1 MKKLW
6 KSGVALVL
14 VCALMFTQFNTVN
27 VFANTSV
34 QAEESET
41 KEQIT
46 VSVTVVGDSVHGTE
60 AHTRF
65 ENWLVN
71 YKVTVDK
78 GATADDAFKK
88 ALESNGYSYEKN
100 SWNFYYS
107 CGYNLYIIYVLY
119 FKKNAVD
126 LVAIIAIIFLM
137 IANWG
142 VVLAV
147 IGKFLTILM
156 PFILG
161 FFFACFINPLVK
173 RVHSL
178 LNRMKPGKGA
188 KIKKA
193 FSVIISYVVVIG
205 VITVLLI
212 YIIPQI
218 KESIGELG
226 NTIQDG
232 YQYMITHQKEL
243 NEKIPFI
250 GLGGG
255 IEYIKEFAYKKIM
268 SNGSEI
274 LPYVYHVSS
283 SLLTTSYNVL
293 MGLVISIYII
303 LDMKKLKRSARKVV
317 YALSPKKKEQEVWQT
332 MKQCSHIFNGFLIG
346 KMIDSLIIGIL
357 CLIAMSILKLP
368 YALLLSLI
376 VCITNMIPYF
386 GPIIGAIPGVM
397 IYLFIDI
404 RYAFIFALMILIL
417 QQFDGLYLGP
427 KILGDQTGIK
437 PLWVIFGI
445 TVGGAYFG
453 VMGMFLGVPVVAV
466 IMYLLQLFLDKKL
479 KKKNISTFD
488 SK

>member
-1 MKKLW
+1 M
-6 KSGVALVL
+6 
-14 VCALMFTQFNTVN
+14 
-27 VFANTSV
+27 
-34 QAEESET
+34 E
-41 KEQIT
+41 
-46 VSVTVVGDSVHGTE
+46 
-60 AHTRF
+60 
-65 ENWLVN
+65 
-71 YKVTVDK
+71 
-78 GATADDAFKK
+78 
-88 ALESNGYSYEKN
+88 
-100 SWNFYYS
+100 
-107 CGYNLYIIYVLY
+107 
-119 FKKNAVD
+119 KKNKCLEILKTLVSNMWYIVA

-218 KESIGELG
+218 KASIGELG

-317 YALSPKKKEQEVWQT
+317 YALSPKKKEQEVWET
-332 MKQCSHIFNGFLIG
+332 LKQCSHIFNGFLIG

-479 KKKNISTFD
+479 KKKDISTFD

>member
-1 MKKLW
+1 M
-6 KSGVALVL
+6 
-14 VCALMFTQFNTVN
+14 
-27 VFANTSV
+27 
-34 QAEESET
+34 E
-41 KEQIT
+41 
-46 VSVTVVGDSVHGTE
+46 
-60 AHTRF
+60 
-65 ENWLVN
+65 
-71 YKVTVDK
+71 
-78 GATADDAFKK
+78 
-88 ALESNGYSYEKN
+88 
-100 SWNFYYS
+100 
-107 CGYNLYIIYVLY
+107 
-119 FKKNAVD
+119 KKNKCLEILKTLVSNMWYIVA

-178 LNRMKPGKGA
+178 LNRIKPGKGA

-193 FSVIISYVVVIG
+193 FSVIISYVIVIG

-218 KESIGELG
+218 KASIGELG

-274 LPYVYHVSS
+274 IPYVYHVSS
-283 SLLTTSYNVL
+283 SLLTMSYNVL

-317 YALSPKKKEQEVWQT
+317 YALSPKKKEQEVWET

>member
-1 MKKLW
+1 M
-6 KSGVALVL
+6 
-14 VCALMFTQFNTVN
+14 
-27 VFANTSV
+27 
-34 QAEESET
+34 E
-41 KEQIT
+41 
-46 VSVTVVGDSVHGTE
+46 
-60 AHTRF
+60 
-65 ENWLVN
+65 
-71 YKVTVDK
+71 
-78 GATADDAFKK
+78 
-88 ALESNGYSYEKN
+88 
-100 SWNFYYS
+100 
-107 CGYNLYIIYVLY
+107 
-119 FKKNAVD
+119 KKNKCLEILKTLVSNMWYIVA

-188 KIKKA
+188 KIKKT

-218 KESIGELG
+218 KASIGELG

-274 LPYVYHVSS
+274 IPYVYHVSS

-317 YALSPKKKEQEVWQT
+317 YALSPKKKEQEVWET

>member
-1 MKKLW
+1 M
-6 KSGVALVL
+6 
-14 VCALMFTQFNTVN
+14 
-27 VFANTSV
+27 
-34 QAEESET
+34 E
-41 KEQIT
+41 
-46 VSVTVVGDSVHGTE
+46 
-60 AHTRF
+60 
-65 ENWLVN
+65 
-71 YKVTVDK
+71 
-78 GATADDAFKK
+78 
-88 ALESNGYSYEKN
+88 
-100 SWNFYYS
+100 
-107 CGYNLYIIYVLY
+107 
-119 FKKNAVD
+119 KKNKCLEILKTLVSNMRYIVA

-218 KESIGELG
+218 KASIGELG

-479 KKKNISTFD
+479 KKKDISTFD

>member
-1 MKKLW
+1 M
-6 KSGVALVL
+6 
-14 VCALMFTQFNTVN
+14 
-27 VFANTSV
+27 
-34 QAEESET
+34 E
-41 KEQIT
+41 
-46 VSVTVVGDSVHGTE
+46 
-60 AHTRF
+60 
-65 ENWLVN
+65 
-71 YKVTVDK
+71 
-78 GATADDAFKK
+78 
-88 ALESNGYSYEKN
+88 
-100 SWNFYYS
+100 
-107 CGYNLYIIYVLY
+107 
-119 FKKNAVD
+119 KKNKCLEILKTLVSNMWYIVA

-218 KESIGELG
+218 KASIGELG
-226 NTIQDG
+226 NTVQDG

-453 VMGMFLGVPVVAV
+453 VMGMFLGVPVVSV

-479 KKKNISTFD
+479 KKKDISTFD

>member
-1 MKKLW
+1 M
-6 KSGVALVL
+6 
-14 VCALMFTQFNTVN
+14 
-27 VFANTSV
+27 
-34 QAEESET
+34 E
-41 KEQIT
+41 
-46 VSVTVVGDSVHGTE
+46 
-60 AHTRF
+60 
-65 ENWLVN
+65 
-71 YKVTVDK
+71 
-78 GATADDAFKK
+78 
-88 ALESNGYSYEKN
+88 
-100 SWNFYYS
+100 
-107 CGYNLYIIYVLY
+107 
-119 FKKNAVD
+119 KKNKCLEILKTLVSNMWYIVA

-218 KESIGELG
+218 KASIGELG

-274 LPYVYHVSS
+274 IPYVYHGSS

-317 YALSPKKKEQEVWQT
+317 YALSPKKKEQEVWET

-397 IYLFIDI
+397 IYLFIDF

>member
-1 MKKLW
+1 M
-6 KSGVALVL
+6 
-14 VCALMFTQFNTVN
+14 
-27 VFANTSV
+27 
-34 QAEESET
+34 E
-41 KEQIT
+41 
-46 VSVTVVGDSVHGTE
+46 
-60 AHTRF
+60 
-65 ENWLVN
+65 
-71 YKVTVDK
+71 
-78 GATADDAFKK
+78 
-88 ALESNGYSYEKN
+88 
-100 SWNFYYS
+100 
-107 CGYNLYIIYVLY
+107 
-119 FKKNAVD
+119 KKNKCLEILKTLVSNMWYIVA

-268 SNGSEI
+268 SYGSEI

-317 YALSPKKKEQEVWQT
+317 YALSPKKKEQEVWET

>member
-1 MKKLW
+1 M
-6 KSGVALVL
+6 
-14 VCALMFTQFNTVN
+14 
-27 VFANTSV
+27 
-34 QAEESET
+34 E
-41 KEQIT
+41 
-46 VSVTVVGDSVHGTE
+46 
-60 AHTRF
+60 
-65 ENWLVN
+65 
-71 YKVTVDK
+71 
-78 GATADDAFKK
+78 
-88 ALESNGYSYEKN
+88 
-100 SWNFYYS
+100 
-107 CGYNLYIIYVLY
+107 
-119 FKKNAVD
+119 KKNKCLEILKTLVSNMWYIVA

-178 LNRMKPGKGA
+178 LNRMKPDKGA

-218 KESIGELG
+218 KASIGELG

-479 KKKNISTFD
+479 KKKDISTFD

>member
-1 MKKLW
+1 M
-6 KSGVALVL
+6 
-14 VCALMFTQFNTVN
+14 
-27 VFANTSV
+27 
-34 QAEESET
+34 E
-41 KEQIT
+41 
-46 VSVTVVGDSVHGTE
+46 
-60 AHTRF
+60 
-65 ENWLVN
+65 
-71 YKVTVDK
+71 
-78 GATADDAFKK
+78 
-88 ALESNGYSYEKN
+88 
-100 SWNFYYS
+100 
-107 CGYNLYIIYVLY
+107 
-119 FKKNAVD
+119 KKNKCLEILKTLVSNMWYIVD

>member
-1 MKKLW
+1 M
-6 KSGVALVL
+6 
-14 VCALMFTQFNTVN
+14 
-27 VFANTSV
+27 
-34 QAEESET
+34 E
-41 KEQIT
+41 
-46 VSVTVVGDSVHGTE
+46 
-60 AHTRF
+60 
-65 ENWLVN
+65 
-71 YKVTVDK
+71 
-78 GATADDAFKK
+78 
-88 ALESNGYSYEKN
+88 
-100 SWNFYYS
+100 
-107 CGYNLYIIYVLY
+107 
-119 FKKNAVD
+119 KKNKCLEILKTLVSNMWYIVA

-212 YIIPQI
+212 YIILQI
-218 KESIGELG
+218 KASIGELG

-274 LPYVYHVSS
+274 IPYVYHVSS

-317 YALSPKKKEQEVWQT
+317 YALSPKKKEQEVWET

>member
-1 MKKLW
+1 M
-6 KSGVALVL
+6 
-14 VCALMFTQFNTVN
+14 
-27 VFANTSV
+27 
-34 QAEESET
+34 E
-41 KEQIT
+41 
-46 VSVTVVGDSVHGTE
+46 
-60 AHTRF
+60 
-65 ENWLVN
+65 
-71 YKVTVDK
+71 
-78 GATADDAFKK
+78 
-88 ALESNGYSYEKN
+88 
-100 SWNFYYS
+100 
-107 CGYNLYIIYVLY
+107 
-119 FKKNAVD
+119 KKNKCLEILKTLVSNMWYIVA

-268 SNGSEI
+268 SNASEI

>member
-1 MKKLW
+1 MPFCSKKG
-6 KSGVALVL
+6 SAYG
-14 VCALMFTQFNTVN
+14 
-27 VFANTSV
+27 TSDR
-34 QAEESET
+34 EEYME
-41 KEQIT
+41 
-46 VSVTVVGDSVHGTE
+46 
-60 AHTRF
+60 
-65 ENWLVN
+65 
-71 YKVTVDK
+71 
-78 GATADDAFKK
+78 
-88 ALESNGYSYEKN
+88 
-100 SWNFYYS
+100 
-107 CGYNLYIIYVLY
+107 
-119 FKKNAVD
+119 KKNKCLEILKTLVSNMWYIVA

-218 KESIGELG
+218 KASIGELG

-274 LPYVYHVSS
+274 IPYVYHVSS
-283 SLLTTSYNVL
+283 SLLTMSYNVL

-317 YALSPKKKEQEVWQT
+317 YALSPKKKEQEVWET

>member
-1 MKKLW
+1 M
-6 KSGVALVL
+6 
-14 VCALMFTQFNTVN
+14 
-27 VFANTSV
+27 
-34 QAEESET
+34 E
-41 KEQIT
+41 
-46 VSVTVVGDSVHGTE
+46 
-60 AHTRF
+60 
-65 ENWLVN
+65 
-71 YKVTVDK
+71 
-78 GATADDAFKK
+78 
-88 ALESNGYSYEKN
+88 
-100 SWNFYYS
+100 
-107 CGYNLYIIYVLY
+107 
-119 FKKNAVD
+119 KKNKCLEILKTLVSNMWYIVA

-218 KESIGELG
+218 KASIGELG

-274 LPYVYHVSS
+274 IPYVYHVSS
-283 SLLTTSYNVL
+283 SLLTMSYNVL

-317 YALSPKKKEQEVWQT
+317 YALSPKKKEQEVWET

-346 KMIDSLIIGIL
+346 KMIDSLIIGIF

>member
-1 MKKLW
+1 MEKKSKCLEILKTLVSNMW
-6 KSGVALVL
+6 YIVA
-14 VCALMFTQFNTVN
+14 
-27 VFANTSV
+27 
-34 QAEESET
+34 
-41 KEQIT
+41 
-46 VSVTVVGDSVHGTE
+46 
-60 AHTRF
+60 
-65 ENWLVN
+65 
-71 YKVTVDK
+71 
-78 GATADDAFKK
+78 
-88 ALESNGYSYEKN
+88 
-100 SWNFYYS
+100 
-107 CGYNLYIIYVLY
+107 
-119 FKKNAVD
+119 

-178 LNRMKPGKGA
+178 LNRIKPGKGA

-218 KESIGELG
+218 KASIGELG

-404 RYAFIFALMILIL
+404 RYALIFAFMILIL

-479 KKKNISTFD
+479 KKKDISTFD

>member
-1 MKKLW
+1 MEKKSKCLEILKTLVSNMW
-6 KSGVALVL
+6 YIVA
-14 VCALMFTQFNTVN
+14 
-27 VFANTSV
+27 
-34 QAEESET
+34 
-41 KEQIT
+41 
-46 VSVTVVGDSVHGTE
+46 
-60 AHTRF
+60 
-65 ENWLVN
+65 
-71 YKVTVDK
+71 
-78 GATADDAFKK
+78 
-88 ALESNGYSYEKN
+88 
-100 SWNFYYS
+100 
-107 CGYNLYIIYVLY
+107 
-119 FKKNAVD
+119 

-178 LNRMKPGKGA
+178 LNRIKPGKGA

-218 KESIGELG
+218 KASIGELG

-274 LPYVYHVSS
+274 LPYVYHISS

-317 YALSPKKKEQEVWQT
+317 YALSPKKKEQEVWET

>member
-1 MKKLW
+1 M
-6 KSGVALVL
+6 
-14 VCALMFTQFNTVN
+14 
-27 VFANTSV
+27 
-34 QAEESET
+34 E
-41 KEQIT
+41 
-46 VSVTVVGDSVHGTE
+46 
-60 AHTRF
+60 
-65 ENWLVN
+65 
-71 YKVTVDK
+71 
-78 GATADDAFKK
+78 
-88 ALESNGYSYEKN
+88 
-100 SWNFYYS
+100 
-107 CGYNLYIIYVLY
+107 
-119 FKKNAVD
+119 KKNKCLEILKTLVSNMWYIVA

-178 LNRMKPGKGA
+178 LNRMKPGKEA

>member
-1 MKKLW
+1 M
-6 KSGVALVL
+6 
-14 VCALMFTQFNTVN
+14 
-27 VFANTSV
+27 
-34 QAEESET
+34 E
-41 KEQIT
+41 
-46 VSVTVVGDSVHGTE
+46 
-60 AHTRF
+60 
-65 ENWLVN
+65 
-71 YKVTVDK
+71 
-78 GATADDAFKK
+78 
-88 ALESNGYSYEKN
+88 
-100 SWNFYYS
+100 
-107 CGYNLYIIYVLY
+107 
-119 FKKNAVD
+119 KKNKCLEILKTLVSNMWYIVA

-218 KESIGELG
+218 KASIGELG

-283 SLLTTSYNVL
+283 SLLTMSYNVL

-317 YALSPKKKEQEVWQT
+317 YALSPKKKEQEVWET

>member
-1 MKKLW
+1 M
-6 KSGVALVL
+6 
-14 VCALMFTQFNTVN
+14 
-27 VFANTSV
+27 
-34 QAEESET
+34 E
-41 KEQIT
+41 
-46 VSVTVVGDSVHGTE
+46 
-60 AHTRF
+60 
-65 ENWLVN
+65 
-71 YKVTVDK
+71 
-78 GATADDAFKK
+78 
-88 ALESNGYSYEKN
+88 
-100 SWNFYYS
+100 
-107 CGYNLYIIYVLY
+107 
-119 FKKNAVD
+119 KKNKCLEILKTLVSNMWYIVA

-255 IEYIKEFAYKKIM
+255 IEYIKEFAYTKIM

>member
-1 MKKLW
+1 M
-6 KSGVALVL
+6 
-14 VCALMFTQFNTVN
+14 
-27 VFANTSV
+27 
-34 QAEESET
+34 E
-41 KEQIT
+41 
-46 VSVTVVGDSVHGTE
+46 
-60 AHTRF
+60 
-65 ENWLVN
+65 
-71 YKVTVDK
+71 
-78 GATADDAFKK
+78 
-88 ALESNGYSYEKN
+88 
-100 SWNFYYS
+100 
-107 CGYNLYIIYVLY
+107 
-119 FKKNAVD
+119 KKNKCLEILKTLVSNMWYIVA

-218 KESIGELG
+218 KASIGELG

-255 IEYIKEFAYKKIM
+255 IEYIKEFAYQKIM

>member
-1 MKKLW
+1 M
-6 KSGVALVL
+6 
-14 VCALMFTQFNTVN
+14 
-27 VFANTSV
+27 
-34 QAEESET
+34 E
-41 KEQIT
+41 
-46 VSVTVVGDSVHGTE
+46 
-60 AHTRF
+60 
-65 ENWLVN
+65 
-71 YKVTVDK
+71 
-78 GATADDAFKK
+78 
-88 ALESNGYSYEKN
+88 
-100 SWNFYYS
+100 
-107 CGYNLYIIYVLY
+107 
-119 FKKNAVD
+119 KKNKCLEILKTLVSNMWYIVA

-218 KESIGELG
+218 KASIGELG
-226 NTIQDG
+226 NTVQDG

-404 RYAFIFALMILIL
+404 RYPFIFALMILIL
-417 QQFDGLYLGP
+417 QQFDGLCLGP

-479 KKKNISTFD
+479 KKKDISTFD

>member
-1 MKKLW
+1 M
-6 KSGVALVL
+6 
-14 VCALMFTQFNTVN
+14 
-27 VFANTSV
+27 
-34 QAEESET
+34 E
-41 KEQIT
+41 
-46 VSVTVVGDSVHGTE
+46 
-60 AHTRF
+60 
-65 ENWLVN
+65 
-71 YKVTVDK
+71 
-78 GATADDAFKK
+78 
-88 ALESNGYSYEKN
+88 
-100 SWNFYYS
+100 
-107 CGYNLYIIYVLY
+107 
-119 FKKNAVD
+119 KKNKCLEILKTLVSNMWYIVA

-218 KESIGELG
+218 KASIGELG

-274 LPYVYHVSS
+274 IPYVYHVSS

-479 KKKNISTFD
+479 KKKDISTFD

>member
-1 MKKLW
+1 
-6 KSGVALVL
+6 
-14 VCALMFTQFNTVN
+14 
-27 VFANTSV
+27 
-34 QAEESET
+34 
-41 KEQIT
+41 
-46 VSVTVVGDSVHGTE
+46 
-60 AHTRF
+60 
-65 ENWLVN
+65 
-71 YKVTVDK
+71 
-78 GATADDAFKK
+78 
-88 ALESNGYSYEKN
+88 
-100 SWNFYYS
+100 
-107 CGYNLYIIYVLY
+107 
-119 FKKNAVD
+119 
-126 LVAIIAIIFLM
+126 
-137 IANWG
+137 
-142 VVLAV
+142 
-147 IGKFLTILM
+147 
-156 PFILG
+156 
-161 FFFACFINPLVK
+161 
-173 RVHSL
+173 
-178 LNRMKPGKGA
+178 MKPGKGA

-317 YALSPKKKEQEVWQT
+317 YALSPKKKEQEV
-332 MKQCSHIFNGFLIG
+332 NGFLIG

>member
-1 MKKLW
+1 M
-6 KSGVALVL
+6 
-14 VCALMFTQFNTVN
+14 
-27 VFANTSV
+27 
-34 QAEESET
+34 E
-41 KEQIT
+41 
-46 VSVTVVGDSVHGTE
+46 
-60 AHTRF
+60 
-65 ENWLVN
+65 
-71 YKVTVDK
+71 
-78 GATADDAFKK
+78 
-88 ALESNGYSYEKN
+88 
-100 SWNFYYS
+100 
-107 CGYNLYIIYVLY
+107 
-119 FKKNAVD
+119 KKNKCLEILKTLVSNMWYIVA

-274 LPYVYHVSS
+274 LPYVYYVSS

>member
-1 MKKLW
+1 M
-6 KSGVALVL
+6 
-14 VCALMFTQFNTVN
+14 
-27 VFANTSV
+27 
-34 QAEESET
+34 E
-41 KEQIT
+41 
-46 VSVTVVGDSVHGTE
+46 
-60 AHTRF
+60 
-65 ENWLVN
+65 
-71 YKVTVDK
+71 
-78 GATADDAFKK
+78 
-88 ALESNGYSYEKN
+88 
-100 SWNFYYS
+100 
-107 CGYNLYIIYVLY
+107 
-119 FKKNAVD
+119 KKNKCLEILKTLVSNMWYIVA

-178 LNRMKPGKGA
+178 LSRMKPGKGA

>member
-1 MKKLW
+1 MW
-6 KSGVALVL
+6 YIVA
-14 VCALMFTQFNTVN
+14 
-27 VFANTSV
+27 
-34 QAEESET
+34 
-41 KEQIT
+41 
-46 VSVTVVGDSVHGTE
+46 
-60 AHTRF
+60 
-65 ENWLVN
+65 
-71 YKVTVDK
+71 
-78 GATADDAFKK
+78 
-88 ALESNGYSYEKN
+88 
-100 SWNFYYS
+100 
-107 CGYNLYIIYVLY
+107 
-119 FKKNAVD
+119 

-218 KESIGELG
+218 KASIGELG

-479 KKKNISTFD
+479 KKKDISTFD

>member
-1 MKKLW
+1 M
-6 KSGVALVL
+6 
-14 VCALMFTQFNTVN
+14 
-27 VFANTSV
+27 
-34 QAEESET
+34 E
-41 KEQIT
+41 
-46 VSVTVVGDSVHGTE
+46 
-60 AHTRF
+60 
-65 ENWLVN
+65 
-71 YKVTVDK
+71 
-78 GATADDAFKK
+78 
-88 ALESNGYSYEKN
+88 
-100 SWNFYYS
+100 
-107 CGYNLYIIYVLY
+107 
-119 FKKNAVD
+119 KKNKCLEILKTLVSNMWYIVA

-218 KESIGELG
+218 KASIGELG

-274 LPYVYHVSS
+274 IPYVYHVSS
-283 SLLTTSYNVL
+283 SLLTMSYNVL

-317 YALSPKKKEQEVWQT
+317 YALSPKKKEQEVWET

-466 IMYLLQLFLDKKL
+466 IIYLLQLFLDKKL

>member
-1 MKKLW
+1 M
-6 KSGVALVL
+6 
-14 VCALMFTQFNTVN
+14 
-27 VFANTSV
+27 
-34 QAEESET
+34 E
-41 KEQIT
+41 
-46 VSVTVVGDSVHGTE
+46 
-60 AHTRF
+60 
-65 ENWLVN
+65 
-71 YKVTVDK
+71 
-78 GATADDAFKK
+78 
-88 ALESNGYSYEKN
+88 
-100 SWNFYYS
+100 
-107 CGYNLYIIYVLY
+107 
-119 FKKNAVD
+119 KKNKCLEILKTLVSNMWYIVA

-218 KESIGELG
+218 KASIGELG

-274 LPYVYHVSS
+274 IPYVYHVSS
-283 SLLTTSYNVL
+283 SLLTMSYNVL

-317 YALSPKKKEQEVWQT
+317 YALSPKKKDQEVWET

>member
-1 MKKLW
+1 M
-6 KSGVALVL
+6 
-14 VCALMFTQFNTVN
+14 
-27 VFANTSV
+27 
-34 QAEESET
+34 E
-41 KEQIT
+41 
-46 VSVTVVGDSVHGTE
+46 
-60 AHTRF
+60 
-65 ENWLVN
+65 
-71 YKVTVDK
+71 
-78 GATADDAFKK
+78 
-88 ALESNGYSYEKN
+88 
-100 SWNFYYS
+100 
-107 CGYNLYIIYVLY
+107 
-119 FKKNAVD
+119 KKNKCLEILKTLVSNMWYIVA

-218 KESIGELG
+218 KASIGELG

-274 LPYVYHVSS
+274 IPYVYHVSS
-283 SLLTTSYNVL
+283 SLLTMSYNVL

-317 YALSPKKKEQEVWQT
+317 YALSPKKKEQEVWET

-453 VMGMFLGVPVVAV
+453 VMGMFLGVPVVSV

>member
-1 MKKLW
+1 M
-6 KSGVALVL
+6 
-14 VCALMFTQFNTVN
+14 
-27 VFANTSV
+27 
-34 QAEESET
+34 E
-41 KEQIT
+41 
-46 VSVTVVGDSVHGTE
+46 
-60 AHTRF
+60 
-65 ENWLVN
+65 
-71 YKVTVDK
+71 
-78 GATADDAFKK
+78 
-88 ALESNGYSYEKN
+88 
-100 SWNFYYS
+100 
-107 CGYNLYIIYVLY
+107 
-119 FKKNAVD
+119 KKNKCLEILKTLVSNMWYIVA

-161 FFFACFINPLVK
+161 FFFACFINALVK

-218 KESIGELG
+218 KASIGELG

-274 LPYVYHVSS
+274 IPYVYHVSS

-317 YALSPKKKEQEVWQT
+317 YALSPKKKEQEVWET

>member
-1 MKKLW
+1 MEKKSKCLEILKTLVSNMW
-6 KSGVALVL
+6 YIVA
-14 VCALMFTQFNTVN
+14 
-27 VFANTSV
+27 
-34 QAEESET
+34 
-41 KEQIT
+41 
-46 VSVTVVGDSVHGTE
+46 
-60 AHTRF
+60 
-65 ENWLVN
+65 
-71 YKVTVDK
+71 
-78 GATADDAFKK
+78 
-88 ALESNGYSYEKN
+88 
-100 SWNFYYS
+100 
-107 CGYNLYIIYVLY
+107 
-119 FKKNAVD
+119 

-178 LNRMKPGKGA
+178 LNRIKPGKGA

>member
-1 MKKLW
+1 M
-6 KSGVALVL
+6 
-14 VCALMFTQFNTVN
+14 
-27 VFANTSV
+27 
-34 QAEESET
+34 E
-41 KEQIT
+41 
-46 VSVTVVGDSVHGTE
+46 
-60 AHTRF
+60 
-65 ENWLVN
+65 
-71 YKVTVDK
+71 
-78 GATADDAFKK
+78 
-88 ALESNGYSYEKN
+88 
-100 SWNFYYS
+100 
-107 CGYNLYIIYVLY
+107 
-119 FKKNAVD
+119 KKNKCLEILKTLVSNMWYIVA

-218 KESIGELG
+218 KASIGELG

-250 GLGGG
+250 GPGGG

-274 LPYVYHVSS
+274 IPYVYHVSS

-317 YALSPKKKEQEVWQT
+317 YALSPKKKEQEVWET

>member
-1 MKKLW
+1 M
-6 KSGVALVL
+6 
-14 VCALMFTQFNTVN
+14 
-27 VFANTSV
+27 
-34 QAEESET
+34 E
-41 KEQIT
+41 
-46 VSVTVVGDSVHGTE
+46 
-60 AHTRF
+60 
-65 ENWLVN
+65 
-71 YKVTVDK
+71 
-78 GATADDAFKK
+78 
-88 ALESNGYSYEKN
+88 
-100 SWNFYYS
+100 
-107 CGYNLYIIYVLY
+107 
-119 FKKNAVD
+119 KKNKCLEILKTLVSNMWYIVA

-218 KESIGELG
+218 KASIGELG

-255 IEYIKEFAYKKIM
+255 IEYIKEFVYKKIM

-274 LPYVYHVSS
+274 IPYVYHVSS
-283 SLLTTSYNVL
+283 SLLTMSYNVL

-317 YALSPKKKEQEVWQT
+317 YALSPKKKEQEVWET

-479 KKKNISTFD
+479 KKKDISTFD

>member
-1 MKKLW
+1 MEKKSKCLEILKTLVSNMW
-6 KSGVALVL
+6 YIVA
-14 VCALMFTQFNTVN
+14 
-27 VFANTSV
+27 
-34 QAEESET
+34 
-41 KEQIT
+41 
-46 VSVTVVGDSVHGTE
+46 
-60 AHTRF
+60 
-65 ENWLVN
+65 
-71 YKVTVDK
+71 
-78 GATADDAFKK
+78 
-88 ALESNGYSYEKN
+88 
-100 SWNFYYS
+100 
-107 CGYNLYIIYVLY
+107 
-119 FKKNAVD
+119 

-178 LNRMKPGKGA
+178 LNRIKPGKGA

-193 FSVIISYVVVIG
+193 FSVIISYVVVMG

-218 KESIGELG
+218 KASIGELG

-317 YALSPKKKEQEVWQT
+317 YALSPKKKEQEVWET

>member
-1 MKKLW
+1 M
-6 KSGVALVL
+6 
-14 VCALMFTQFNTVN
+14 
-27 VFANTSV
+27 
-34 QAEESET
+34 E
-41 KEQIT
+41 
-46 VSVTVVGDSVHGTE
+46 
-60 AHTRF
+60 
-65 ENWLVN
+65 
-71 YKVTVDK
+71 
-78 GATADDAFKK
+78 
-88 ALESNGYSYEKN
+88 
-100 SWNFYYS
+100 
-107 CGYNLYIIYVLY
+107 
-119 FKKNAVD
+119 KKNKCLEILKTLVSNMWYIVA

-303 LDMKKLKRSARKVV
+303 LDMKKLKRSARKVL